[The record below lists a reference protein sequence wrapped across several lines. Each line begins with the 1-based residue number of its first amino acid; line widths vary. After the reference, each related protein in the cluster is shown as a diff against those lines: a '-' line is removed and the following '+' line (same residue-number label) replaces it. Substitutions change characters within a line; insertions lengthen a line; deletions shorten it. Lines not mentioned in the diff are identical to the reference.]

1 MLDTVCIGYPY
12 RIDTLTS
19 FGEWVS
25 IPYRYTETETETKT
39 ETLAPGKMSG
49 PTIRLSGA
57 WAYERNAPEGT
68 RISGQSR
75 ARAYR
80 F

>member
-12 RIDTLTS
+12 RIDTLI
-19 FGEWVS
+19 FCWVRVS

-39 ETLAPGKMSG
+39 ETLAPGWMSG
-49 PTIRLSGA
+49 PAIRLSGA

-68 RISGQSR
+68 RISGRSR
-75 ARAYR
+75 ARA
-80 F
+80 